1 MVQEVNEL
9 VVEPGDRLSDH
20 VYEYDSKT
28 HELSRCDW
36 KEERERGKME
46 KRSLKEKLA
55 EGKVTSTKQLTE
67 RKESQNKKKEELMR

>member
-1 MVQEVNEL
+1 MTLKAEFIQNLE
-9 VVEPGDRLSDH
+9 

-55 EGKVTSTKQLTE
+55 EGKVTSIKQLPE